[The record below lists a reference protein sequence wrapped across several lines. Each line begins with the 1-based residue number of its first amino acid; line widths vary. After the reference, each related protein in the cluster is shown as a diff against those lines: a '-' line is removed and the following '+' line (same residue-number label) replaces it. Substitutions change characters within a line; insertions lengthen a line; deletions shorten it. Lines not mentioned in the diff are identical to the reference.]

1 LLDELMDHAAYLI
14 GSRDD
19 SAQLPLFAHAEVF
32 CGGYLPPLP
41 SAIVPGI
48 EARARLNWPVSPM
61 ASENENLSD
70 DA

>member
-14 GSRDD
+14 GSGDD
-19 SAQLPLFAHAEVF
+19 SAQLPLFAHAEAF
-32 CGGYLPPLP
+32 CGGHLPPLP

-48 EARARLNWPVSPM
+48 ETRARLNRLVSPM
-61 ASENENLSD
+61 ASVNENPSD